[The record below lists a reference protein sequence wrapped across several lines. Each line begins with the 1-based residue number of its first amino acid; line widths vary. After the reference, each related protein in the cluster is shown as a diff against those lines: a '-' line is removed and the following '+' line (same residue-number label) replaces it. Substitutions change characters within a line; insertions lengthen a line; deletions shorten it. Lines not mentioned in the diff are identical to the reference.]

1 MKPSYQSEISVE
13 MEQTNFQAQRLYD
26 WGALAVFLDQ
36 WNVSLSEEKKKQN
49 ESYLNLVAYHDLEA
63 GLTADI
69 SPQNLLLRH
78 ASDALAC
85 LPILKRI
92 QNNIASDQIL
102 RVADLGSGAG
112 FIGIVIKIAFP
123 EINMTLIE
131 PLKRR
136 FDFLNLALIALG
148 LKEIHLIKKPIRASQ
163 EPFLFDI
170 VIERAVAPLEKAAK
184 IAEPLLRPKGFFIAY
199 QSQNSGDRPISANN
213 AAPALPLEI
222 KEKLNYRLPVDDK
235 NRYLIICQRG
245 D

>member
-1 MKPSYQSEISVE
+1 MKLKYRPEISVE
-13 MEQTNFQAQRLYD
+13 MKQTNLETQRLYD
-26 WGALAVFLDQ
+26 WAALTGFLDE
-36 WNVSLSEEKKKQN
+36 WNVSLSEEKKKQI

-78 ASDALAC
+78 AADALAC

-92 QNNIASDQIL
+92 QNTVSPDKIL

-112 FIGIVIKIAFP
+112 FIGIVVKIACP

-148 LKEIHLIKKPIRASQ
+148 LKEIHLIKKPIRVNQ
-163 EPFLFDI
+163 EPFIFDI

-184 IAEPLLRPKGFFIAY
+184 IVEPLLRPKGFFIAY
-199 QSQNSGDRPISANN
+199 QSQNSGDRPMSADN
-213 AAPALPLEI
+213 AEPALPLEI
-222 KEKLNYRLPVDDK
+222 KEKLNYRLPADDK

>member
-36 WNVSLSEEKKKQN
+36 WNVSLSEEKKKQIEN
-49 ESYLNLVAYHDLEA
+49 YLNLVAYHDLEA

-78 ASDALAC
+78 AADALAC
-85 LPILKRI
+85 LPILQRI
-92 QNNIASDQIL
+92 QNSISSDKIL
-102 RVADLGSGAG
+102 RMADLGSGAG
-112 FIGIVIKIAFP
+112 FIGIVIKIALP
-123 EINMTLIE
+123 EIHMTLIE

-148 LKEIHLIKKPIRASQ
+148 LKEIHLIKKPIRTSQ

-170 VIERAVAPLEKAAK
+170 VIERAVAPLHEAAQ
-184 IAEPLLRPKGFFIAY
+184 IAKPLLRPQGFFIAY
-199 QSQNSGDRPISANN
+199 QGQNSSAQSTPRND
-213 AAPALPLEI
+213 AEPALPLKI
-222 KEKLNYRLPVDDK
+222 KEKLNYRLPADDK
-235 NRYLIICQRG
+235 NRYLILCQRG